1 MILVEFFDDFDRKK
15 LALLEK
21 DESFLERSCR
31 ESREQIISEIGE
43 LLPSKF
49 RFIVWGSPL
58 SLLQESTYSIRKC
71 AIEISEKSDYP
82 DNVSVYRVYLRAMK
96 SEVLPETVP
105 VSTCTIT
112 SAPSHVQV
120 VNSTSHIG
128 AKAIDRLVENLNKEK
143 KSLEYR
149 LQIAQATVSSLKE
162 APKERPTIGRN
173 PSFTCSNC
181 HFMPSASLSGLFQVR
196 KLASAQR
203 TPRGAKKGEFMCPLM
218 LLFDIR

>member
-1 MILVEFFDDFDRKK
+1 MILTAKSWLFSKRMKY
-15 LALLEK
+15 
-21 DESFLERSCR
+21 FLVKVC
-31 ESREQIISEIGE
+31 EQIISEIGE

-49 RFIVWGSPL
+49 RFIVWGRPL
-58 SLLQESTYSIRKC
+58 SLVQESTYSIRKC

-128 AKAIDRLVENLNKEK
+128 AKAIDRLVENLNEEK

-173 PSFTCSNC
+173 PSFTCIVTSKVTEWL
-181 HFMPSASLSGLFQVR
+181 HAISLPVRAFSSAETRFSTKNTKRS
-196 KLASAQR
+196 
-203 TPRGAKKGEFMCPLM
+203 
-218 LLFDIR
+218 

>member
-1 MILVEFFDDFDRKK
+1 MILVEFSDDFYRKK
-15 LALLEK
+15 LPLLEK
-21 DESFLERSCR
+21 DLSFLERSCR

-58 SLLQESTYSIRKC
+58 SRVQESTYSIRKC

-105 VSTCTIT
+105 VSRYTIT
-112 SAPSHVQV
+112 SGPSHVQV
-120 VNSTSHIG
+120 ANSTSHIG
-128 AKAIDRLVENLNKEK
+128 AKAIDRLMENLKEEK

-162 APKERPTIGRN
+162 TPKERPTIGRN
-173 PSFTCSNC
+173 PSFTSSNC
-181 HFMPSASLSGLFQVR
+181 HFKGHRMTSCHQPPCEGFFECGNSLQHKEHREELR
-196 KLASAQR
+196 KLNSCAH
-203 TPRGAKKGEFMCPLM
+203 
-218 LLFDIR
+218 

>member
-58 SLLQESTYSIRKC
+58 SLVQESTYSIRKC

-112 SAPSHVQV
+112 GSEFPRRLCASGHPTLLIFNFVGYFIGIHRESRGLQLTSA
-120 VNSTSHIG
+120 TS
-128 AKAIDRLVENLNKEK
+128 LYNK
-143 KSLEYR
+143 
-149 LQIAQATVSSLKE
+149 Q
-162 APKERPTIGRN
+162 
-173 PSFTCSNC
+173 
-181 HFMPSASLSGLFQVR
+181 R
-196 KLASAQR
+196 KHKR
-203 TPRGAKKGEFMCPLM
+203 
-218 LLFDIR
+218 IV